1 MENNSKLFVLDKKE
15 IALIF
20 VFMILIAITSFTLGV
35 RVGKKMLLSAQGI
48 TEEDMAAIRLK
59 SQTEEQVEKA
69 TEEAAG
75 KTLDKEQVNEDA
87 FDKLQK
93 EMEGIEGSANS
104 SDGKS
109 SAPTMPAMTDGK
121 TSVPAATSTKEDV
134 MMSAS
139 DESGD
144 AKSAGKYTIQL
155 GSYPKLSEAKEFADA
170 FTIRGY
176 NPLINQVR
184 INDKNWYRV
193 SLGSFS
199 TMNEAKEY
207 VKKEDS
213 LFQGQEYVIVE
224 IK

>member
-1 MENNSKLFVLDKKE
+1 
-15 IALIF
+15 
-20 VFMILIAITSFTLGV
+20 
-35 RVGKKMLLSAQGI
+35 MLLSAQGI
-48 TEEDMAAIRLK
+48 TEEDMAAIKLK

-69 TEEAAG
+69 SEEAAG

-87 FDKLQK
+87 FNKLQK
-93 EMEGIEGSANS
+93 EMEGIEGGGNS
-104 SDGKS
+104 PETK
-109 SAPTMPAMTDGK
+109 ATTPAMTDAK
-121 TSVPAATSTKEDV
+121 SSAATSTKEDV
-134 MMSAS
+134 MMS
-139 DESGD
+139 
-144 AKSAGKYTIQL
+144 SAEEENETKATGRYTIQL

-193 SLGSFS
+193 SLGSFN